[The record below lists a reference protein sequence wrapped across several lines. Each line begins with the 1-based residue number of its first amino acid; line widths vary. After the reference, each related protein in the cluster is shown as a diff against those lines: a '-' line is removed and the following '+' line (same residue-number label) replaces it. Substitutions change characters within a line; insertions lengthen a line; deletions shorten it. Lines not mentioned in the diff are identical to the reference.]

1 MRQNISGGS
10 PYEPIIGFS
19 RAVRVG
25 HTVFLAGTGP
35 VGADNEDVAGQTR
48 RIFAIAEKALG
59 EAGATLADVV
69 RTRMYLT
76 HVEDWEAVGRVHGEF
91 FGIVR
96 PAATMVV
103 VAALLNPAWRIEIEF
118 DAVIDASVPSPLVP
132 KKGFRL
138 MPKLSIRD
146 IELANKRVFIRV
158 DFNVPLTEDGSTIT
172 DDTRIVATLPTIEY
186 ALKHRA
192 KVILASH
199 LGRPKGKP
207 NPKYSLRPVVDRLR
221 ELLDKQVGE
230 SVNVAF
236 SPDCIGEVASEMAR
250 QLESGQVLLLENLRY
265 HAEEE
270 ANDPAFSKALAS
282 LAEIY
287 VNDAFGSAHR
297 AHASTEGIT
306 HFLKPAVA
314 GLLMEKEITY
324 LGKALES
331 PEKPFVAIIGGSKI
345 SGKIDVIDNL
355 LDKVDTLVI
364 VGGMAYTFQ
373 RALGVTT
380 GKSLVEEDKIDMAKA
395 AIEKAKAKGVN
406 LLLPVDNIL
415 ADSFTPDAKTQ
426 VWDTS
431 VDFPADWQG
440 LDIGPKSIAAIEDV
454 VLTARTIVWNGPAGV
469 FEFPRFAVGTN
480 AIAQAV
486 AANKAAISIIGG
498 GDSVSAI
505 NKTGLADQITHISTG
520 GGASLEFLEGKKLPG
535 VEALTNK

>member
-1 MRQNISGGS
+1 
-10 PYEPIIGFS
+10 
-19 RAVRVG
+19 
-25 HTVFLAGTGP
+25 
-35 VGADNEDVAGQTR
+35 
-48 RIFAIAEKALG
+48 
-59 EAGATLADVV
+59 
-69 RTRMYLT
+69 
-76 HVEDWEAVGRVHGEF
+76 
-91 FGIVR
+91 
-96 PAATMVV
+96 
-103 VAALLNPAWRIEIEF
+103 
-118 DAVIDASVPSPLVP
+118 
-132 KKGFRL
+132 
-138 MPKLSIRD
+138 MPKLTIRD
-146 IELANKRVFIRV
+146 IDLTNKRLFIRV

-186 ALKHRA
+186 ALRRKA

-207 NPKYSLRPVVDRLR
+207 DMKYSLRPVVDRLR
-221 ELLDKQVGE
+221 ALLGKALGE
-230 SVNVAF
+230 AVNVAF
-236 SPDCIGEVASEMAR
+236 APDCIGEVAATMAR
-250 QLESGQVLLLENLRY
+250 QLESGQVLLLENLRF

-270 ANDPAFSKALAS
+270 ANDPAFSKELAS
-282 LAEIY
+282 LADVY

-345 SGKIDVIDNL
+345 SGKIDVISNL
-355 LDKVDTLVI
+355 LDKVNTLVI
-364 VGGMAYTFQ
+364 VGGMAYTFE

-395 AIEKAKAKGVN
+395 ALDKAKAKGVK

-415 ADSFTPDAKTQ
+415 ADKFAADAKTQ
-426 VWDTS
+426 VWDCS
-431 VDFPADWQG
+431 KNFPAEWMG
-440 LDIGPKSIAAIEDV
+440 LDIGPKSIAAIEEV
-454 VLTARTIVWNGPAGV
+454 VSTARTIVWNGPAGV

-480 AIAQAV
+480 AIAKAV
-486 AANKAAISIIGG
+486 AANHAATSIIGG

-505 NKTGLADQITHISTG
+505 NQAGVADQITHISTG

>member
-1 MRQNISGGS
+1 MS
-10 PYEPIIGFS
+10 
-19 RAVRVG
+19 
-25 HTVFLAGTGP
+25 
-35 VGADNEDVAGQTR
+35 
-48 RIFAIAEKALG
+48 
-59 EAGATLADVV
+59 
-69 RTRMYLT
+69 
-76 HVEDWEAVGRVHGEF
+76 
-91 FGIVR
+91 
-96 PAATMVV
+96 
-103 VAALLNPAWRIEIEF
+103 
-118 DAVIDASVPSPLVP
+118 
-132 KKGFRL
+132 
-138 MPKLSIRD
+138 KLSIRD
-146 IELANKRVFIRV
+146 IALANKRVFVRV
-158 DFNVPLTEDGSTIT
+158 DFNVPLTEDGKEIT

-186 ALKHRA
+186 ALRHKA

-221 ELLDKQVGE
+221 ELIDKDVCTAENVG
-230 SVNVAF
+230 F
-236 SPDCIGEVASEMAR
+236 SPDCVGEVASEMAHK
-250 QLESGQVLLLENLRY
+250 LESGQALLLENLRY

-345 SGKIDVIDNL
+345 SGKIDVISNL
-355 LDKVDTLVI
+355 LEKVDTLVI

-395 AIEKAKAKGVN
+395 ALEKAKAKGVK

-415 ADSFTPDAKTQ
+415 ADSFSPDAKTQ
-426 VWDTS
+426 PWDCS
-431 VDFPADWQG
+431 VNFPADWQG
-440 LDIGPKSIAAIEDV
+440 LDIGPKSIVAIEKV
-454 VLTARTIVWNGPAGV
+454 VATARTVVWNGPAGV

-480 AIAQAV
+480 AIAKAV
-486 AANKAAISIIGG
+486 AANKSAISIIGG

-505 NKTGLADQITHISTG
+505 NQAGVAGQITHISTG

-535 VEALTNK
+535 VDALTNK

>member
-1 MRQNISGGS
+1 
-10 PYEPIIGFS
+10 
-19 RAVRVG
+19 
-25 HTVFLAGTGP
+25 
-35 VGADNEDVAGQTR
+35 
-48 RIFAIAEKALG
+48 
-59 EAGATLADVV
+59 
-69 RTRMYLT
+69 
-76 HVEDWEAVGRVHGEF
+76 
-91 FGIVR
+91 
-96 PAATMVV
+96 
-103 VAALLNPAWRIEIEF
+103 
-118 DAVIDASVPSPLVP
+118 
-132 KKGFRL
+132 
-138 MPKLSIRD
+138 MPKLTIRD
-146 IELANKRVFIRV
+146 IDLANKRLFIRV

-172 DDTRIVATLPTIEY
+172 DDTRIVATLPTIIY
-186 ALKHRA
+186 AIRRKA

-221 ELLDKQVGE
+221 VLLSKELTDG
-230 SVNVAF
+230 VNVAF
-236 SPDCIGEVASEMAR
+236 APDCVGEVTNTLAR
-250 QLESGQVLLLENLRY
+250 QLESGQVLLLENLRF

-270 ANDPAFSKALAS
+270 ANDPVFSKELAS
-282 LAEIY
+282 LADIY

-364 VGGMAYTFQ
+364 VGGMTYTFL
-373 RALGVTT
+373 RALGIST

-395 AIEKAKAKGVN
+395 AIEKAKAKGVK

-415 ADSFTPDAKTQ
+415 ADKFAADAKTQ
-426 VWDTS
+426 EWDCS

-440 LDIGPKSIAAIEDV
+440 LDIGPKSIAAIEEV
-454 VLTARTIVWNGPAGV
+454 VSTARTIVWNGPAGV

-480 AIAQAV
+480 AIARAV

-535 VEALTNK
+535 VEALTDK